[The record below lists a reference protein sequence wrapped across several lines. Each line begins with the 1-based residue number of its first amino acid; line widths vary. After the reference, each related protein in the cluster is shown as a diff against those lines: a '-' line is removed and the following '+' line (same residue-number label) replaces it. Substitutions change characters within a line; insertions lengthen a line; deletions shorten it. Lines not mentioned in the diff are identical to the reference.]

1 VIEWTEDDHIFIGYS
16 GVANPEPVDFNH
28 RRFLRFRSISYPFGG
43 RYCLGLIL
51 QNIGALGELEDSDRE
66 ALVSLS
72 GYSGIINVSFWR
84 LLGKN
89 RLGGV
94 LQSDRQRIVVVDGSE
109 ETIVDN
115 PYFEWASAYFTSS
128 QSPYTVKHKIVKLS
142 IFLIAMRIRT

>member
-1 VIEWTEDDHIFIGYS
+1 VIEWTQDDHIFIGYS
-16 GVANPEPVDFNH
+16 GVANHEPVDFNN

-51 QNIGALGELEDSDRE
+51 KNIGALGELEDSDWE
-66 ALVSLS
+66 ALVSPS
-72 GYSGIINVSFWR
+72 DYSGIVNVSFWR

-94 LQSDRQRIVVVDGSE
+94 LQSDRQRIVVGPG

-115 PYFEWASAYFTSS
+115 PHFEWASAYFTSS
-128 QSPYTVKHKIVKLS
+128 QSPSTVKHKIVRLS